1 MVSHGYSWFLMVT
14 HGFSWLLM
22 VSGCSNNHCNK
33 FEKKGHYGALGVTSV
48 TKGNVHC
55 RTLTVTVC
63 EKIAGWSEL

>member
-1 MVSHGYSWFLMVT
+1 MIPSFFPGITSCKSSAVV
-14 HGFSWLLM
+14 
-22 VSGCSNNHCNK
+22 VVV
-33 FEKKGHYGALGVTSV
+33 GVTSV